1 MCSCPMSKLLEILQS
16 VLDNQDCSI
25 GVTWDH
31 IIWATEEALGKSLEF
46 YATPAE
52 FIKLMCDDSPSQ
64 YYIIPNLPELIE
76 IAKGYLVEAE
86 ELERTKFKIEPANNA
101 RWQDVDEDI
110 LGEVKLLWGKDLS

>member
-1 MCSCPMSKLLEILQS
+1 MFLSDVEADEILQS

-31 IIWATEEALGKSLEF
+31 IIWATESILGESLEF

-64 YYIIPNLPELIE
+64 YYIIPNIPELIE
-76 IAKGYLVEAE
+76 VAKGYLADAEE
-86 ELERTKFKIEPANNA
+86 ELEHTEFKIESANNA
-101 RWQDVDEDI
+101 RWRDVDENI
-110 LGEVKLLWGKDLS
+110 LGEVKLLWGKNLS